1 MVMAI
6 RAINFFLVPKFFDND
21 YRLNDKIFCAKIKSS
36 RNRVNLCMLN
46 YAPISLKKTIQSI
59 TQYTRFLPLDGT
71 LIFKQIEFKKPKTQP
86 NDSRAAVWLSFW
98 FSTRPSAHTV
108 TN

>member
-21 YRLNDKIFCAKIKSS
+21 YRLNDRIFCAKIKSS

-46 YAPISLKKTIQSI
+46 YAPTSLKKNIQSI

-71 LIFKQIEFKKPKTQP
+71 LIFKQIELKTKNSTKRQ
-86 NDSRAAVWLSFW
+86 LSCRLVEFCCHLVE
-98 FSTRPSAHTV
+98 FLVLNQFT
-108 TN
+108 